1 MSPELTEHL
10 WDLRAYHANAVTN
23 LTMYADDSGLRDS
36 DIRYYRKRADIHSV
50 HVVTIDALLALGG
63 GHDQSCGN

>member
-1 MSPELTEHL
+1 MTPEMIEHL

-23 LTMYADDSGLRDS
+23 LMSYAEDSGLRDS
-36 DIRYYRKRADIHSV
+36 DVKHYRKRADLHAA

-63 GHDQSCGN
+63 ES

>member
-23 LTMYADDSGLRDS
+23 LKSYAEDSGLRHS
-36 DIRYYRKRADIHSV
+36 DVKHYIKSADLHAA
-50 HVVTIDALLALGG
+50 HVVTIDALLALAGVL
-63 GHDQSCGN
+63 

>member
-23 LTMYADDSGLRDS
+23 LKSYAEDSGLRHS
-36 DIRYYRKRADIHSV
+36 DVKHYLKRADLHAA
-50 HVVTIDALLALGG
+50 HVVTIDALLALDGAL
-63 GHDQSCGN
+63 